1 MNFISM
7 REVVLWEKPSPHETE
22 EQPREIKK

>member
-1 MNFISM
+1 M